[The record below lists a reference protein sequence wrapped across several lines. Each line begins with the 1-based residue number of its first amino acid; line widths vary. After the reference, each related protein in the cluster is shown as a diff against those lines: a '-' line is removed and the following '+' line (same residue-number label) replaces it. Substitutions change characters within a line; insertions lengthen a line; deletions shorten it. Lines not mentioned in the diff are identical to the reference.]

1 MKKNIL
7 YIAAAATLLF
17 SSCAAELDTDPQ
29 GGSVSD
35 EQLQELIK
43 ENADLVLEPMMLG
56 ALNFMHS
63 GTEQPYQL
71 VG

>member
-35 EQLQELIK
+35 AQLQELIN
-43 ENADLVLEPMMLG
+43 ENQDHGMEPAYG
-56 ALNFMHS
+56 SSGQRH

-71 VG
+71 VC